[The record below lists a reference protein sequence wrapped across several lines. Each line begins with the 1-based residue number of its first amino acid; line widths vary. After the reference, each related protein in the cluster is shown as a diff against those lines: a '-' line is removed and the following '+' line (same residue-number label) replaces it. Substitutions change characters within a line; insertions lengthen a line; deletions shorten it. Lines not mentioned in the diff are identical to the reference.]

1 MIKLISAILIMSFAV
16 LAGCATGQTKQAGL
30 DQNGNPPWPSSAN
43 ETPGP
48 GKGPSGRF

>member
-1 MIKLISAILIMSFAV
+1 MIKLISAILIMSLAM
-16 LAGCATGQTKQAGL
+16 LAGCATDQTRQAGAY
-30 DQNGNPPWPSSAN
+30 QSGSSSFPFSAN